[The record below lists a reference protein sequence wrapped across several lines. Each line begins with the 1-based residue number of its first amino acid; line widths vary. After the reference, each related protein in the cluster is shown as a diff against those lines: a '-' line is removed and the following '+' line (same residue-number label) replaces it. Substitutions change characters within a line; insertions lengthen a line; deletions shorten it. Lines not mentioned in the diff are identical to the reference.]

1 MDNVKPQQIVLL
13 ASGAVLFLF
22 SFFAFV
28 TFSGFGSSI
37 SRNAWSGDLGLSPL
51 SIFPALLGLAV
62 AGLVAAV
69 AFGNVKLPDRVL
81 TLTWPQLF
89 FTAGFASFF
98 ILFGLFLTIE
108 TPGGV
113 SFGFG
118 FWLMLL
124 ASIGILV
131 GAVME
136 ITQGDSSGPAA
147 SGPAQPF

>member
-22 SFFAFV
+22 SFFAFL
-28 TFSGFGSSI
+28 TFSGFGASE
-37 SRNAWSGDLGLSPL
+37 SRNAWSGDLGMSPL

-62 AGLVAAV
+62 AGLVAAM
-69 AFGNVKLPDRVL
+69 AFGNVKVPDRVL

-89 FTAGFASFF
+89 FTAGFASFL
-98 ILFGLFLTIE
+98 ILFGLLLSVE
-108 TPGGV
+108 TGGGIG
-113 SFGFG
+113 FGFG

-124 ASIGILV
+124 ASIGIIV

-136 ITQGDSSGPAA
+136 ITQGGSTGPAA
-147 SGPAQPF
+147 SGTAQPF